1 MNLEQLNC
9 FIAVV
14 EEGSISAGAR
24 RLNLTQPPVSLQLKN
39 LEKRCGVR
47 LLERS
52 IGSRRI
58 HLTEAGKSLY
68 DTAKRMQ
75 DLAQSA
81 RQDMLNFRL
90 GKKGSLH
97 LGMISSGTGNTFFK
111 GLAYFFQQN
120 PDIPIQ
126 LHEGNTYQLL
136 DALHKETLDLAVVRT
151 PFSPQELDVQVLCR
165 ENFVAAGTPRWFPDP
180 LPESLALDQLV
191 EKPLLGYR
199 RWEAILRQLC
209 EKRSLP
215 LFFRCTAD
223 DARSCLQWAQAGL
236 GIALIPESVLSLS
249 HDLVAIPLAEEAL
262 TSQVCLVRKKGRPLQ
277 EAARRFW
284 DNAQ

>member
-39 LEKRCGVR
+39 LERRCGVR

-52 IGSRRI
+52 VGSRRI
-58 HLTEAGKSLY
+58 HLTQAGKSLY
-68 DTAKRMQ
+68 ETAKRIQ
-75 DLAQSA
+75 ILAQAA
-81 RQDMLNFRL
+81 REDMLNYQL
-90 GKKGSLH
+90 GRKGSLH
-97 LGMISSGTGNTFFK
+97 LGMISSGAGKTFFK
-111 GLAYFFQQN
+111 GLTYFFQQH

-136 DALHKETLDLAVVRT
+136 DDLAKETLDLAVIRT
-151 PFSPQELDVQVLCR
+151 PFSPQEVESRVLCQ
-165 ENFVAAGTPRWFPDP
+165 EQFVAAGTRSWFPDP
-180 LPESLALDQLV
+180 LPASLTLDQLT

-199 RWEAILRQLC
+199 RWEAIIRKVCQ
-209 EKRSLP
+209 KRSLS
-215 LFFRCTAD
+215 LYFRCTTD
-223 DARSCLQWAQAGL
+223 DARSALQWAQAGL
-236 GIALIPESVLSLS
+236 GIALIPESVLALS
-249 HDLVAIPLAEEAL
+249 HDLTAIPLAEDAL
-262 TSQVCLVRKKGRPLQ
+262 VSQVCLVRKKGRPLQ
-277 EAARRFW
+277 EAAHLFW

>member
-39 LEKRCGVR
+39 LERRCGVR

-52 IGSRRI
+52 VGSRRI
-58 HLTEAGKSLY
+58 HLTQAGKSLY
-68 DTAKRMQ
+68 ETAKRIQ
-75 DLAQSA
+75 LLAQAA
-81 RQDMLNFRL
+81 REDMLNYQL

-97 LGMISSGTGNTFFK
+97 LGMISSGAGKTFFK
-111 GLAYFFQQN
+111 GLTYFFQQH
-120 PDIPIQ
+120 PEIPIQ

-136 DALHKETLDLAVVRT
+136 DDLAKETLDLAVIRT
-151 PFSPQELDVQVLCR
+151 PFSPQEVESRVLCQ
-165 ENFVAAGTPRWFPDP
+165 EQFVAAGTRNWFPDP
-180 LPESLALDQLV
+180 LPASLTLDQLT

-199 RWEAILRQLC
+199 RWEAIIRKVCQ
-209 EKRSLP
+209 KRSLS
-215 LFFRCTAD
+215 LYFRCTTD
-223 DARSCLQWAQAGL
+223 DARSALQWAQAGL
-236 GIALIPESVLSLS
+236 GIALIPESVLALS
-249 HDLVAIPLAEEAL
+249 HDLTAIPLAEDAL
-262 TSQVCLVRKKGRPLQ
+262 VSQVCLVRKKGRPLQ
-277 EAARRFW
+277 EAAHLFW

>member
-151 PFSPQELDVQVLCR
+151 PFSPPG
-165 ENFVAAGTPRWFPDP
+165 AGRPGSQPGKLRGRRYP
-180 LPESLALDQLV
+180 QLV
-191 EKPLLGYR
+191 PGSSAGISGPGSACGKAPAGVSAMGSHPPSALRETVPSPVFPLHR
-199 RWEAILRQLC
+199 R
-209 EKRSLP
+209 
-215 LFFRCTAD
+215 
-223 DARSCLQWAQAGL
+223 
-236 GIALIPESVLSLS
+236 
-249 HDLVAIPLAEEAL
+249 
-262 TSQVCLVRKKGRPLQ
+262 
-277 EAARRFW
+277 
-284 DNAQ
+284 

>member
-97 LGMISSGTGNTFFK
+97 L
-111 GLAYFFQQN
+111 AYFFQQN

-165 ENFVAAGTPRWFPDP
+165 ENFVAAGTPSWFPDP

-209 EKRSLP
+209 EKRFLP
-215 LFFRCTAD
+215 LFFRCTTD